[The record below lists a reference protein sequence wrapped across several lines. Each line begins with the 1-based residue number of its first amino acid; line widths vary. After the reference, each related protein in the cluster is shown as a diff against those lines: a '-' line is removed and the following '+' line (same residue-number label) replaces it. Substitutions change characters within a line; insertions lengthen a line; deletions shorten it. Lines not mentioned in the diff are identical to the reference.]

1 MGEPLQVAQHSQ
13 QTQNA
18 RKMVKYD
25 RVTVFFKGEREKMVV
40 EKVSGLAK
48 SHFPESGEP
57 ALQII
62 EVPSGPIEESP
73 MGGRLFD
80 MSLNLAKPSEID
92 CLLLEKGGEERTAQ
106 PEDLFEDWSW

>member
-1 MGEPLQVAQHSQ
+1 
-13 QTQNA
+13 
-18 RKMVKYD
+18 MVKYD